1 MTPIEIE
8 VLARL
13 AAAIEKMQQPA
24 AAQAIDVS
32 EISRLAVHEKVA
44 MNELA
49 LSNQEIIDLT
59 HYKRAAE
66 QLRVL
71 KAMGIPATRLHDNTV
86 RVLRMHLMQPAAT
99 APEPRPMR
107 KSERKRLDAAKLSGT

>member
-8 VLARL
+8 VLTRL
-13 AAAIEKMQQPA
+13 AAAIEQMRQPA

-32 EISRLAVHEKVA
+32 EISRLAVHEKA

-99 APEPRPMR
+99 ASEPRPMR